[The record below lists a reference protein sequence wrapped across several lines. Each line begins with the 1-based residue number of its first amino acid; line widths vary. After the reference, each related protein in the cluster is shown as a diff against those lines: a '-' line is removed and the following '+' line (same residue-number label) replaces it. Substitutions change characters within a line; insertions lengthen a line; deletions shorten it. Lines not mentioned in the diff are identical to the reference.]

1 MSNNDE
7 IKLRSFVLEDLDLVL
22 ERIDKIGVEEFRD
35 CFKDIKID
43 KKGKKINVT
52 SIGIDVGFKI
62 AGKIK
67 KKKKKCLD
75 SFYELISKLSEKD
88 IEDVKKMDLFRIS
101 KALIEIFQ
109 RQDCKDFLSFVS
121 SLKKLDTSK

>member
-22 ERIDKIGVEEFRD
+22 EIIDKIGVEEFRD

-62 AGKIK
+62 AGKIIK
-67 KKKKKCLD
+67 NVKKCLD

-101 KALIEIFQ
+101 KALIEMFQ